1 MNATVQ
7 QYRMRLIRAM
17 MAAAG
22 ILLGCAAPAVLAAEA
37 PGLSPLTPRATLT
50 GARVTARPNPA
61 FGAVPLAL
69 SQAYLPWMLPT
80 LVAARNTYLYV
91 VDAGRRQIFR
101 YDSMQQAMTPFA
113 DYVAASVRSIAL
125 AGDLSLYVL
134 DGGTRQV
141 LHFSVDGRLLSR
153 FGNELEM
160 PHPVAMLF
168 DEASGQI
175 LVADSLYNH
184 VVVLNGFGH
193 IVAALKPAAARSI
206 EAMASGPDGLYLADS
221 AGRQVVVVGRNGE
234 PRYTLGQE
242 VLVHPKA
249 IAVDRY
255 NRVFVSDGF
264 DNTIRIFEQRTLV
277 ASIGGSGAAP
287 APASFGHVTGLWLE
301 QDVLYV
307 ADSLNGRIQ
316 TFQVAPP
323 RQEPQHD

>member
-1 MNATVQ
+1 MNATV
-7 QYRMRLIRAM
+7 RRHGMRLIRSM

-37 PGLSPLTPRATLT
+37 AGLPVLTPRATLT
-50 GARVTARPNPA
+50 GARVTARPNPV

-69 SQAYLPWMLPT
+69 PQTYLPWMAPT
-80 LVAARNTYLYV
+80 LVAARHTYLYV

-101 YDSMQQAMTPFA
+101 YDSMQQAMSPFA
-113 DYVAASVRSIAL
+113 DYVAASVRGIAV

-134 DGGTRQV
+134 DGGARQV

-153 FGNELEM
+153 FGNELEL

-168 DEASGQI
+168 DEANGQI
-175 LVADSLYNH
+175 LVADSLYKH
-184 VVVLNGFGH
+184 VVVLNRFGH

-206 EAMASGPDGLYLADS
+206 EAMASGPDGLYLVDS
-221 AGRQVVVVGRNGE
+221 IGRQVVVVSRNGE
-234 PRYTLGQE
+234 HRYTLGE
-242 VLVHPKA
+242 DVLVHPNA

-255 NRVFVSDGF
+255 NRVFVSDSF
-264 DNTIRIFEQRTLV
+264 DNTIRIFEQQTLAV
-277 ASIGGSGAAP
+277 SIGGAASAP
-287 APASFGHVTGLWLE
+287 APASFNHVTGLWLE
-301 QDVLYV
+301 QDMLYV

-323 RQEPQHD
+323 TQEPKP